1 MNLEQI
7 QSILGAEHRVEA
19 GTIIIATVCAVCELS
34 KHNSFSGMQLLH
46 KQAPS
51 TYIYIKPMD

>member
-7 QSILGAEHRVEA
+7 QSILGAKHRVEA

-46 KQAPS
+46 KQALS
-51 TYIYIKPMD
+51 TYIYI